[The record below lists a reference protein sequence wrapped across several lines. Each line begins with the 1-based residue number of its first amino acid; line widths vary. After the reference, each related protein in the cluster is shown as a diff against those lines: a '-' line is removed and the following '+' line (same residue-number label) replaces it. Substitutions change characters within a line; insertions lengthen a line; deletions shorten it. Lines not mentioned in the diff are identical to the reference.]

1 MEEAGISTVCVT
13 FIRDLIELV
22 KPPRVLFLKFSAGKP
37 LGRPGDKKMQQ
48 DIINAG
54 FDLLQRDIDD
64 MTIVDLPF
72 KLSQLGM
79 L

>member
-1 MEEAGISTVCVT
+1 LEKSGISTVTLT
-13 FIRDLIELV
+13 FTRELIELV
-22 KPPRVLFLKFSAGKP
+22 KPPRVLFLKFAPGKP
-37 LGRPGDKKMQQ
+37 LGHPGDKKMQQ

-54 FDLLQRDIDD
+54 FELLQREISS
-64 MTIVDLPF
+64 MTIVDLPV

>member
-1 MEEAGISTVCVT
+1 MEESGISTITVT
-13 FIRDLIELV
+13 FTRELIELV
-22 KPPRVLFLKFSAGKP
+22 KPPRVLFLKFAPGKP
-37 LGRPGDKKMQQ
+37 LGHPGDKKMQQ

-54 FDLLQRDIDD
+54 FELLQRDISN